1 MKMKFAPD
9 PDKILPLVAT
19 CHERG
24 QLRTAASQYG
34 VLTMKFKAILAI
46 LPGFVL
52 LVSCTTH
59 RVEQIPLNA
68 VQCTDPRPQIC
79 TMDYTPVCAT
89 RDNGMRCATT
99 PCESTETATY
109 ANACMACAD
118 PAVMYHLPAACGS
131 QP

>member
-1 MKMKFAPD
+1 MKIEFEPIPGKALMMK
-9 PDKILPLVAT
+9 I
-19 CHERG
+19 
-24 QLRTAASQYG
+24 
-34 VLTMKFKAILAI
+34 KAIIAI
-46 LPGFVL
+46 LPGCVL
-52 LVSCTTH
+52 LVSCATH
-59 RVEQIPLNA
+59 RVEQIPPNA

-89 RDNGMRCATT
+89 RDNGTGCTTT

>member
-1 MKMKFAPD
+1 MMK
-9 PDKILPLVAT
+9 V
-19 CHERG
+19 
-24 QLRTAASQYG
+24 S
-34 VLTMKFKAILAI
+34 AIIAI

-89 RDNGMRCATT
+89 RDNSKPCATAA
-99 PCESTETATY
+99 CEPTETATY

-118 PAVMYHLPAACGS
+118 PAVKYHLPTACGS
-131 QP
+131 

>member
-1 MKMKFAPD
+1 MKIQFAPI
-9 PDKILPLVAT
+9 PGKTVAMQSKVIIL
-19 CHERG
+19 
-24 QLRTAASQYG
+24 
-34 VLTMKFKAILAI
+34 ILAGC
-46 LPGFVL
+46 LL

-59 RVEQIPLNA
+59 RIEQIPLNA

-89 RDNGMRCATT
+89 RDNVTRCAKT

-109 ANACMACAD
+109 ANACTACAD